1 MESPVRMG
9 TGPSAPAR
17 IIMDFVLHLLPH
29 LLNGLALGLL
39 FALVALGFMLII
51 SVMEVINLAHGSL
64 FALGAYVA
72 LVFLS
77 PDGAAQLGFPGFSK
91 MLGLEWRFAIALVAA
106 PVIVGI
112 VGMGLE
118 LCLRRTYGKDP
129 LYGLLLTF
137 GAALVLEELIRAIW
151 GPSERYLEVPA
162 AIKGSVLIGDLIYSK
177 YRFFASGFAIAMI
190 GLLWLFLQRTPYG
203 ALIKAGAHDSE
214 MVRALGVNLSRL
226 RLFVFAF
233 GTALAAIAGII
244 MAPIWG
250 VRPHV
255 GVDAVVPAFVVIVLG
270 GVGSFWGAVI
280 AGLMVGMVVGLT
292 AAYATDWSL
301 ISMYILLILV
311 VTFRARG
318 LLGKKSV
325 LEN

>member
-1 MESPVRMG
+1 
-9 TGPSAPAR
+9 
-17 IIMDFVLHLLPH
+17 MDVVATLGPH
-29 LLNGLALGLL
+29 LVNGVALGLL

-51 SVMEVINLAHGSL
+51 GVMEVINLAHGSL

-72 LVFLS
+72 VALVT
-77 PDGAAQLGFPGFSK
+77 PDGGLRFPALAGYF
-91 MLGLEWRFAIALVAA
+91 GLPILPRFVVALVLA
-106 PVIVGI
+106 PVVVGL
-112 VGMGLE
+112 VGMALE
-118 LCLRRTYGKDP
+118 LCLRRTYGRDP

-137 GAALVLEELIRAIW
+137 GAALVLEESIRLVW
-151 GPSERYLEVPA
+151 GPTERFLPLPPA
-162 AIKGSVLIGDLIYSK
+162 ITGGVRIGELIYNK
-177 YRFFASGFAIAMI
+177 YRFFAAAFAIGMI

-214 MVRALGVNLSRL
+214 MVRALGVNLRRL
-226 RLFVFAF
+226 RLWVFAF
-233 GTALAAIAGII
+233 GVALAAVAGIV

-280 AGLMVGMVVGLT
+280 AGLLVGIVVGITGAFAT
-292 AAYATDWSL
+292 AWSL
-301 ISMYILLILV
+301 VSMYILLIVV
-311 VTFRARG
+311 VTVRGRG

-325 LEN
+325 LEA